1 MSGAT
6 TLLSATMGRVRLA
19 TLWRTRQPTLPGI
32 TAVARVDRRTRQL
45 VKRLRPGDIA
55 IIDHVDIDR
64 LAAESLVECGVAA
77 VVNAAS
83 SISGRYPNLGPEIL
97 VSAGIPLLD
106 GVGTS
111 VLAEVRDGDIIR
123 LCEGSLYAGDRV
135 IATGQQQTVETVQ
148 RAMDDARAGLAVQL
162 EAFAANTMEYL
173 RRDRDLLLDGVGV
186 PEIATELAGKQV
198 LVVVRGYNYREDL
211 VALRRYIRAYRP
223 VLIGVEGGADV
234 LLEGGYRPA
243 LVVGDLESLSDDALR
258 SGAEIVVRTDPD
270 GRSAG
275 LERIQNLGLTAIEFV
290 ATGTSEDVALLL
302 ADAKGAALIA
312 TAGTHATLV
321 EFLDKGRSGMA
332 STFLTRL
339 RVGGKL
345 VDAKSV
351 NRLYRSRFST
361 SVLLWL
367 AFVVAIGVAV
377 VSAGAVV
384 RSHDLK
390 SQRAH
395 EGQLQQ
401 QLQALQTHGAA
412 LQTAVGADSVFA
424 QAVEPLAVAGRLSGE
439 PVVVVV
445 APDAPKNVLDAT
457 VQSLADAGAT
467 LTGIVDVHPSFVDP
481 TQVTT
486 LGGLATSLGATTATQ
501 NVPAQASALLASA
514 LVGQSPASSAP
525 GSPAGGT
532 LGAASTEALAGLA
545 QGGFISLAQ
554 APTQHARLAVIVAP
568 SPAAPPASPTATM
581 TQARDALVQLV
592 AAFPAAGGTTVVAGA
607 SGSAADGGLIAALR
621 AQASAATATAG
632 VTVVSTAAVSTV
644 DDAEATA
651 GTIAVIMALQ
661 AEEAQPGIPASVGH
675 YGSGPGARALL
686 PAPPPS

>member
-1 MSGAT
+1 MNTAT

-19 TLWRTRQPTLPGI
+19 TPWRARQPSLPGI
-32 TAVARVDRRTRQL
+32 TAVARVDPRTRQL

-64 LAAESLVECGVAA
+64 VAAESLVECGVAA
-77 VVNAAS
+77 VVNAAT

-97 VSAGIPLLD
+97 VAAGIPLLD
-106 GVGTS
+106 GVGTG
-111 VLAEVRDGDIIR
+111 VLAEVRDGDIVR
-123 LCEGSLYAGDRV
+123 LCDGSLYAGDRV
-135 IATGQQQTVETVQ
+135 IATGEQQTVDTVQ

-186 PEIATELAGKQV
+186 PEIATELAGKHV

-211 VALRRYIRAYRP
+211 IALRRYIRAYRP

-234 LLEGGYRPA
+234 LLESGYRPA
-243 LVVGDLESLSDDALR
+243 LLVGDLESLSDEALR
-258 SGAEIVVRTDPD
+258 CGAEIVVRTHPD
-270 GRSAG
+270 SSAPN
-275 LERIQNLGLTAIEFV
+275 LEHIQNLGLTAVEF
-290 ATGTSEDVALLL
+290 ASTGTSEDVALLL

-339 RVGGKL
+339 RIGGKL

-351 NRLYRSRFST
+351 NRLYRGRLST
-361 SVLLWL
+361 SALLWL
-367 AFVVAIGVAV
+367 AFVVVLVVAV
-377 VSAGAVV
+377 VSARAVV

-390 SQRAH
+390 SQRAQV
-395 EGQLQQ
+395 GQLQQ
-401 QLQALQTHGAA
+401 QLQALQTRDAG
-412 LQTAVGADSVFA
+412 LQTEVDANAVFA
-424 QAVEPLAVAGRLSGE
+424 QAVEPLAVADRLSGE

-445 APDAPKNVLDAT
+445 APNAPKTVLDAT
-457 VQSLADAGAT
+457 LQSLADAGAT
-467 LTGIVDVHPSFVDP
+467 LTGVIDLRSSFVDP
-481 TQVTT
+481 TQVTS
-486 LGGLATSLGATTATQ
+486 LGDLVTSLGATTPSQ

-514 LVGQSPASSAP
+514 LVGQAPANSS
-525 GSPAGGT
+525 AGGT
-532 LGAASTEALAGLA
+532 LDAASTEVLAGLA
-545 QGGFISLAQ
+545 QGGFITVAQ
-554 APTQHARLAVIVAP
+554 SPTQHARLAVIVAP
-568 SPAAPPASPTATM
+568 TPAAPPASPTATV
-581 TQARDALVQLV
+581 TAARDALVQLV

-607 SGSAADGGLIAALR
+607 SGSAADGGLLAALR
-621 AQASAATATAG
+621 ARASAATADTSSA
-632 VTVVSTAAVSTV
+632 STAAVSTV
-644 DDAEATA
+644 DDADGAT

-661 AEEAQPGIPASVGH
+661 AEQAQAGGPAAVGH
-675 YGSGPGARALL
+675 YGSGPGAQALL